1 MNQQKTAMQQLID
14 YIDLLDSKNLPEY
27 TISVATRLKA
37 IELLKDEKQQIK
49 EAYFNPFQFL
59 YGITKIDYLKE
70 IYKDVDSE
78 FYYNIKFKNNENKI

>member
-37 IELLKDEKQQIK
+37 IELLEDEFQQLK
-49 EAYFNPFQFL
+49 EAFEWEINLEFIEL
-59 YGITKIDYLKE
+59 YDLKFE
-70 IYKDVDSE
+70 V
-78 FYYNIKFKNNENKI
+78 YYNKKFNNNVNKI